1 MKLERVVVEFTH
13 PGVEY
18 IPKKR
23 VFDEHV
29 IWKDE
34 KKTSGIRKWNE
45 LPSHKR
51 KFLLCKGTYVD
62 KDWKAKQAPL
72 TFWGEW
78 EAQSYFKSTG
88 LKKGISPQ
96 FLHKPFLDD
105 SYSGL
110 RKNNTDPFVFGNNFW
125 YTNCKQRKGS
135 FTTRLDDF
143 SIILFGTERK
153 NGFYL
158 DTVFV
163 VGKSISPPFSDR
175 FLETC

>member
-1 MKLERVVVEFTH
+1 MKLERAIVEFTH

-51 KFLLCKGTYVD
+51 KYLLCKGTYVD
-62 KDWKAKQAPL
+62 KDWKAKKSLL

-78 EAQSYFKSTG
+78 EAQSYFKSTS

-96 FLHKPFLDD
+96 FIHKPFLDD
-105 SYSGL
+105 SYSAL
-110 RKNNTDPFVFGNNFW
+110 RKNNTDPFVFGDNFW

-135 FTTRLDDF
+135 FTT
-143 SIILFGTERK
+143 
-153 NGFYL
+153 
-158 DTVFV
+158 
-163 VGKSISPPFSDR
+163 
-175 FLETC
+175 

>member
-1 MKLERVVVEFTH
+1 M
-13 PGVEY
+13 
-18 IPKKR
+18 
-23 VFDEHV
+23 FDEHV

-62 KDWKAKQAPL
+62 KDWKAKKSLL

-78 EAQSYFKSTG
+78 EAQSYFKSTS

-96 FLHKPFLDD
+96 FIHKPFLDD

-110 RKNNTDPFVFGNNFW
+110 RKNNTDPFVFGDNFW

-135 FTTRLDDF
+135 FTTRLDNLSMIF
-143 SIILFGTERK
+143 FWHWKKKWFLPRYCFCCRKIFFSSFLRSFSRELFYSIIENK
-153 NGFYL
+153 
-158 DTVFV
+158 
-163 VGKSISPPFSDR
+163 FS
-175 FLETC
+175 F